1 MKVIVVGGGISGLTM
16 ALSLHQL
23 GVPVRV
29 YEAAR
34 VVTPLGVG
42 INLQPNAVRELT
54 ELGLGEALAG
64 LGIAT
69 EALRFFNKFGQSV
82 WQEKRGRA
90 AGFAWPQYSVHRGRL
105 QVMLAEAARARLGA
119 DALCTGHIFQHCVER
134 GDKIVATFVDRS
146 GAVIAEDEAD
156 ILIGADGIHSAVRRQ
171 FYPQEGEP
179 NFAGQILWRA
189 AVETEPFLGGATM
202 IIAGHFHQRI
212 IAYPVAKSA
221 APGKLLTNW
230 IAQMTVETTA
240 PPREDWNRQVGPDR
254 FLDAFRDW
262 RFDWLDFPKLVNA
275 TAEIF
280 EFPLVDRHPVER
292 WSFGRVTLIGDAAH
306 PMQPT
311 GSQAGSQAIVDA
323 RLVAAALLAERDPAA
338 ALAAYDRA
346 RRPVMNDITLRNRN
360 FGPEAAMQLAEERAP
375 QGFRHIEDVIPRDEL
390 EAISRSFQQAAGLD
404 PGGLNARPSLVPSG
418 ARYAPR

>member
-1 MKVIVVGGGISGLTM
+1 MKVVVVGGGISGLTM
-16 ALSLHQL
+16 AMSLHQI
-23 GVPVRV
+23 GVDARV

-34 VVTPLGVG
+34 EVTPLGVG
-42 INLQPNAVRELT
+42 INVQPNAVRELT
-54 ELGLGEALAG
+54 ELGLGERLAKI
-64 LGIAT
+64 GIAT
-69 EALRFFNKFGQSV
+69 EALAFFNKFGQPV
-82 WQEKRGRA
+82 WREKRGRA
-90 AGFAWPQYSVHRGRL
+90 AGFDWPQYSIHRGRL
-105 QVMLAEAARARLGA
+105 QVMMAEAARERIGDDLR
-119 DALCTGHIFQHCVER
+119 TGHVFQKLVER
-134 GDKIVATFVDRS
+134 GDKVIATFADRN
-146 GAVIAEDEAD
+146 GATIAEDEAD

-189 AVETEPFLGGATM
+189 AVETTPFLGGATM
-202 IIAGHFHQRI
+202 IIAGHFHRRI
-212 IAYPVAKSA
+212 VAYPI
-221 APGKLLTNW
+221 APGAQPGTLLTNW
-230 IAQMTVETTA
+230 IAQMTVDTKA
-240 PPREDWNRQVGPDR
+240 PPREDWNRRVGKER

-262 RFDWLDFPKLVNA
+262 RFDWLDFPKLVEE

-323 RLVAAALLAERDPAA
+323 RLLTASLLAERDPVA
-338 ALAAYDRA
+338 ALAAYDRQ

-375 QGFRHIEDVIPRDEL
+375 NGFKQIEDVIPRAEL
-390 EAISRSFQQAAGLD
+390 EHISRSFQQAAGLD
-404 PGGLNARPSLVPSG
+404 PAALNTRPALVAQS
-418 ARYAPR
+418 ARYAGA